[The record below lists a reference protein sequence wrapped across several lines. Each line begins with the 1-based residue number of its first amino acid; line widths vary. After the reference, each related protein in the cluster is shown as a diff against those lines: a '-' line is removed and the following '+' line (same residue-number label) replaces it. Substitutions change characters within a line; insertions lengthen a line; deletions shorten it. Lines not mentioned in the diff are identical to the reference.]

1 MKLYDIF
8 QEDCMRAIRQIAGA
22 KTAEERVEASLWLAK
37 LKIDYYEEHANVA
50 VELANCKKFYE
61 EQLEKALWAYQG
73 VIDEALDAGI
83 GLDGLTYV
91 S

>member
-8 QEDCMRAIRQIAGA
+8 QEDCMRAIRQIVSA
-22 KTAEERVEASLWLAK
+22 KTDEERIKASIGLAK
-37 LKIDYYEEHANVA
+37 LKIDYYAEHANVA
-50 VELANCKKFYE
+50 VELSKCKKFYE

-73 VIDEALDAGI
+73 IIDDALDTGVC
-83 GLDGLTYV
+83 LDGLTYV